1 MTHEDDR
8 DKEKEDLP
16 PGGEAMQRRR
26 AFLEERG
33 LPLDEESED
42 EPTSEEEDEK
52 HPKEEADASE
62 SAEEPDAA
70 EEDRT
75 PDEDGR

>member
-1 MTHEDDR
+1 MTHRADR

-16 PGGEAMQRRR
+16 PGGAAMQRRR

-33 LPLDEESED
+33 LPLDEEPED
-42 EPTSEEEDEK
+42 EAAPEEHEEEDLAEG
-52 HPKEEADASE
+52 E
-62 SAEEPDAA
+62 EEP

-75 PDEDGR
+75 PDEKGR